1 MSCMKTG
8 IRSSL
13 QIKAGFI
20 NEQVSSHHQSYQL
33 ESCHSMKENSYAC
46 FFLDVFFHIWER
58 SPVGGWRRHSPALW
72 DRVTAACLLY
82 LQQLQLLYL
91 HLQLIITLTLLH
103 TFLDCPK
110 TIKSNVGGADICH
123 TFLVSND

>member
-1 MSCMKTG
+1 MGKKPRWWLAETFAGSVG
-8 IRSSL
+8 SSD
-13 QIKAGFI
+13 G
-20 NEQVSSHHQSYQL
+20 
-33 ESCHSMKENSYAC
+33 C
-46 FFLDVFFHIWER
+46 
-58 SPVGGWRRHSPALW
+58 
-72 DRVTAACLLY
+72 
-82 LQQLQLLYL
+82 LLYL

>member
-1 MSCMKTG
+1 MC
-8 IRSSL
+8 L
-13 QIKAGFI
+13 
-20 NEQVSSHHQSYQL
+20 L
-33 ESCHSMKENSYAC
+33 
-46 FFLDVFFHIWER
+46 FLRCIISFIWER

-82 LQQLQLLYL
+82 LHLLQLLYL
-91 HLQLIITLTLLH
+91 HLHLIITLTLLT
-103 TFLDCPK
+103 TFLNCPK